1 MRYFD
6 SSPAAQATSLE
17 PVNGAPLRERLLDEL
32 FRQIRVGSLAVR
44 YPSGAWRDYTG
55 AAPGPQ
61 ARLMVHNPRL
71 ALRLMTGGDL
81 GFAEGYMEGEWDT
94 PDLTALLT
102 LGAVN
107 EAAMRGSLRPSLPA
121 RLLSRLIHACRANT
135 RFGSRRNIAA
145 HYDLGNEFFGAWLD
159 DTMTYSAAIF
169 ADPAEDFAAAQLR
182 KYRRLACKLDLQ
194 PGHRVLEIGCGW
206 GGFAEVAAR
215 DFGCEIVGL
224 TLSQEQAAFAQARM
238 ARVGLS
244 DRVEI
249 RLQDYRDVAGTFDRI
264 ASIEM
269 FEAVGEANW
278 PTYFGVVR
286 DRLAPGGLAGLQ
298 VITIDEAAFESYRRN
313 PDFIQ
318 RYIFPGGMLPSP
330 AALSAAARDAG
341 LRVED
346 TYWFGPSYAESL
358 RRWDAAFR
366 TAWPRIRP
374 LGFDE
379 RFRRMW
385 RYYLCYCEAG
395 FDLGRTDV
403 GQFLIR
409 RP

>member
-6 SSPAAQATSLE
+6 SRPAARTDSFKPTIAASL
-17 PVNGAPLRERLLDEL
+17 LERVLDWL

-44 YPSGAWRDYTG
+44 YPSGACRSYSG
-55 AAPGPQ
+55 KVPGPK
-61 ARLMVHNPRL
+61 AKLIIHNPRI
-71 ALRLMTGGDL
+71 ALRVMIGGDL
-81 GFAEGYMEGEWDT
+81 GFAEGYMEGDWDS
-94 PDLTALLT
+94 PDLTSLLM
-102 LGAVN
+102 LGSIN
-107 EAAMRGSLRPSLPA
+107 ETDMPRSLRPSLPV
-121 RLLSRLIHACRANT
+121 RLLARSIHACRANT

-145 HYDLGNEFFGAWLD
+145 HYDLGNAFFGTWLD

-169 ADPAEDFAAAQLR
+169 ADPTEELSAAQRR
-182 KYRRLACKLDLQ
+182 KYVRLAKKLDLR

-206 GGFAEVAAR
+206 GGFAEIAAGE
-215 DFGCEIVGL
+215 FGCDLVCL
-224 TLSQEQAAFAQARM
+224 TLSQEQAAFARERLARS
-238 ARVGLS
+238 GLS

-249 RLQDYRDVAGTFDRI
+249 RLQDYRDVTGTFDRI

-269 FEAVGEANW
+269 FEAVGEAHW
-278 PTYFGVVR
+278 PTYFDVVR

-298 VITIDEAAFESYRRN
+298 VITIDEKRFDSYRHN

-330 AALSAAARDAG
+330 TALAAAAEDAG
-341 LRVED
+341 LSVED
-346 TYWFGPSYAESL
+346 SYWFGPSYSESL
-358 RRWDAAFR
+358 RRWDSAFR
-366 TAWPRIRP
+366 AAWPRIQL

-385 RYYLCYCEAG
+385 RYYLCYSEVG
-395 FDLGRTDV
+395 FELGRTDV

-409 RP
+409 RQ

>member
-1 MRYFD
+1 MQYFD
-6 SSPAAQATSLE
+6 TGPTAQTASLE
-17 PVNGAPLRERLLDEL
+17 PAPAAPMQERLLDRL
-32 FRQIRVGSLAVR
+32 FQQIRVGSLSVR
-44 YPSGAWRDYTG
+44 YPSGARRSYAG

-61 ARLMVHNPRL
+61 AWLTIQNPRV
-71 ALRLMTGGDL
+71 ALRVIAGGDL
-81 GFAEGYMEGEWDT
+81 GFAESYMEGEWDT

-102 LGAVN
+102 LGGLN
-107 EAAMRGSLRPSLPA
+107 EDALAGSLRPSLPT

-145 HYDLGNEFFGAWLD
+145 HYDLGNAFFGAWLD
-159 DTMTYSAAIF
+159 ETMTYSAAIF
-169 ADPAEDFAAAQLR
+169 DDPKEDFAVAQRR
-182 KYRRLACKLDLQ
+182 KYVRLARKMGLR

-206 GGFAEVAAR
+206 GGFAEVAAGE
-215 DFGCEIVGL
+215 FGCDLVCL
-224 TLSQEQAAFAQARM
+224 TLSQEQAAFARDRM
-238 ARVGLS
+238 ARAGLS

-278 PTYFGVVR
+278 PTYFGVLR
-286 DRLAPGGLAGLQ
+286 DRLAPGGLAALQ
-298 VITIDEAAFESYRRN
+298 VITIDGKGFDNYRRN

-330 AALSAAARDAG
+330 EALTAAAEDAG
-341 LRVED
+341 LGVED
-346 TYWFGPSYAESL
+346 TYWFGASYAETL

-379 RFRRMW
+379 RFQRMW
-385 RYYLCYCEAG
+385 RYYLCYCETG
-395 FDLGRTDV
+395 FDLGRTNV

-409 RP
+409 RT